1 MKISESDL
9 IDSFGRFLIDQH
21 LIDLD
26 NSHFGGD
33 DNHNADVALFLKS
46 DKWTN
51 IQVKKLHI
59 EAKSHHSEDSPNTIN
74 KIFGQL
80 LKETGKRNLDIE
92 KECLAILF
100 PYESGEWTGRNNKTV
115 TRIEG
120 EAYYRRGF
128 SRIERQVFV
137 KFGDLVGAKYILSFS
152 TTSNTLRVF
161 EWKNFLD
168 EDISPII
175 SLTKSS
181 TTLVPRS
188 DALTRAV

>member
-1 MKISESDL
+1 MKISEAEL
-9 IDSFGRFLIDQH
+9 IERFGEFLIDQD
-21 LIDLD
+21 LIDVE

-33 DNHNADVALFLKS
+33 DNFNADVALSLKH
-46 DKWTN
+46 DKWPD
-51 IQVKKLHI
+51 IQVEKIHI
-59 EAKSHHSEDSPNTIN
+59 EAKSHHSEDSQNTIN

-80 LKETGKRNLDIE
+80 LKETGKRNLNIE

-100 PYESGEWTGRNNKTV
+100 PYESGEWTGRNKKTV

-128 SRIERQVFV
+128 SRIEKQVFV

-161 EWKNFLD
+161 EWRDFLD
-168 EDISPII
+168 EDSSPIA

-188 DALTRAV
+188 DALTRAG